1 MPDSNNR
8 IMKTYRY
15 LYLLAAV
22 AVLSACDKDN
32 PAGTEPE
39 PVADKVIIDP
49 VVNVF
54 TKSNPANDALQ
65 AVFNEGDMLGV
76 ACGEGTPV
84 IYTKG
89 EDDVWTPEEG
99 KDLFWE
105 ESYDEPVTFN
115 AYYPATD
122 GVSFSTFILPADQS
136 SEAKINSA
144 DYMTCTAEISEKP
157 EDCILPL
164 DLDRRTARVIIN
176 ITGVEEKMGEVTAVD
191 ITSRYSAI
199 SPVNV
204 EGPAKVVRAYKLA
217 ADRYAALVIPGSGV
231 SGEVFVKVT
240 TSKGGTVNISD
251 IKDAVAGKS
260 YTYDVYIGSRDATIS
275 DPAVSD
281 WTGGTLDGS
290 TFMTKTIALD
300 RTGWSVTGKFDER
313 EWSTPSNFK
322 HLLDGDANTFWLSD
336 WNGPNAIDQP
346 VILVI
351 DTRTR
356 QSFSKVGFIH
366 YHDPDPNKAEIED
379 NHNYTLEFYVSS
391 DDRTWWNYDHDAF
404 WSDKTSGGVER
415 NNVNTSWKTDTNW
428 EDQSGWEKVGAVSE
442 MKSLHNP
449 EVEYIDLDSSKS
461 GRYFIIKCPEG
472 GRGRREILEFTEIY
486 LYRTEIQPID

>member
-191 ITSRYSAI
+191 IASRYSAI

-217 ADRYAALVIPGSGV
+217 ADRYATLVIPGSGV

-300 RTGWSVTGKFDER
+300 RTGWSVTGKYEEMR
-313 EWSTPSNFK
+313 ELPEWHNGIVQSLFSNLVDNDPATFFESDWSGE
-322 HLLDGDANTFWLSD
+322 GDACDT
-336 WNGPNAIDQP
+336 P

-351 DTRTR
+351 DTKTV
-356 QSFSKVGFIH
+356 QSFSKVGLMLRNTD
-366 YHDPDPNKAEIED
+366 HDNN
-379 NHNYTLEFYVSS
+379 NHNYRLEFYVST
-391 DDRTWWNYDHDAF
+391 DDRTWWNFDHDQA
-404 WSDKTSGGVER
+404 WSELENKEAWSHEE
-415 NNVNTSWKTDTNW
+415 WKTETNW
-428 EDQSGWEKVGAVSE
+428 ETMEGWEPVCPEVTMA
-442 MKSLHNP
+442 SLHNP
-449 EVEYIDLDSSKS
+449 EIEYFNLDSSKS
-461 GRYFIIKCPEG
+461 GRYFIIRCPKG
-472 GRGRREILEFTEIY
+472 GRPYRPLELAEIY